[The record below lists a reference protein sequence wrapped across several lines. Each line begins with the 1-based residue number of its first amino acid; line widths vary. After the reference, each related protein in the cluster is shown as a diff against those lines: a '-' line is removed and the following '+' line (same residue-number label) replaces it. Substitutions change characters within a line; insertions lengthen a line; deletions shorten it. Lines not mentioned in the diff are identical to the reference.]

1 MSETPSFALRT
12 AWRSARI
19 SDRNPSEIARPA
31 ASSDALLIR
40 MPDEI
45 RSTDW
50 ASRALLTPNRRW
62 ALREAILLKIL
73 AMFLILLDNRNLN

>member
-45 RSTDW
+45 RSTD
-50 ASRALLTPNRRW
+50 
-62 ALREAILLKIL
+62 
-73 AMFLILLDNRNLN
+73 